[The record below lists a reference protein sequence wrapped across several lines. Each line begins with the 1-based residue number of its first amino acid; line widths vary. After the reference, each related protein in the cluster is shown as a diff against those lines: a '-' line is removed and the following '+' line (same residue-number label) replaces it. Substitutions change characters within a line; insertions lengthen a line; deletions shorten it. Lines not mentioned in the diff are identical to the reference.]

1 MLPQFY
7 VDDIIKRGITEDI
20 PYIDL
25 ATDLLI
31 DKEQKGKATFLAK
44 QAGVVC
50 GIDVAVRAIE
60 LLDGSLEYEIFKK
73 DGEWVEK
80 GDVIATVTAKT
91 NSLLKAERTA
101 LNLLQHMSGVA
112 TATRLVVNEAKK
124 GGKAHIADTRKTTP
138 TLRALEKYAVMMGGG
153 HNHRFCLSD
162 AAMIKDNHVDAVGGL
177 KKAVDIL
184 REKLGHTV
192 KIEVEARNFDELN
205 EAIESG
211 ADIIMLDNMS
221 CEDMTKAVKIVNG
234 RAKTEASGNV
244 TIENVAKVAATGVD
258 IISLG
263 ALTHSVM
270 AMDISMKIRNV

>member
-7 VDDIIKRGITEDI
+7 IDDIIKRGITEDI

-31 DKEQKGKATFLAK
+31 GNEQKGIATFLAK

-50 GIDVAVRAIE
+50 GIDVAIRAIE
-60 LLDGSLEYEIFKK
+60 LLDGNLEYTILKK

-91 NSLLKAERTA
+91 NALLKAERTA
-101 LNLLQHMSGVA
+101 LNLLQRMSGIA
-112 TATRLVVNEAKK
+112 TATRLVVNEAAK

-138 TLRALEKYAVMMGGG
+138 TLRALEKYAVMTGGG

-162 AAMIKDNHVDAVGGL
+162 AAMIKDNHVDAVGSL
-177 KKAVDIL
+177 KKAVEIL
-184 REKLGHTV
+184 RERLGHTV

-221 CEDMTKAVKIVNG
+221 CEDMTKAVSIVNG

-244 TIENVAKVAATGVD
+244 TIENVAAVAATGVD

-270 AMDISMKIRNV
+270 SMDISMKIRKG

>member
-7 VDDIIKRGITEDI
+7 VDDIIKRAVTEDI

-31 DKEQKGKATFLAK
+31 DGTQTGTATFLAK
-44 QAGVVC
+44 QDGVVC
-50 GIDVAVRAIE
+50 GIDVAIRAIL
-60 LLDGSLEYEIFKK
+60 LLDGSAEYTILKK
-73 DGEWVEK
+73 DGDPVKK
-80 GDVIATVTAKT
+80 GDVIATVTART
-91 NSLLKAERTA
+91 AAMLKAERTA

-112 TATRLVVNEAKK
+112 TATRRVVEEAAK

-138 TLRALEKYAVMMGGG
+138 TLRALEKYAVMVGGG

-162 AAMIKDNHVDAVGGL
+162 AAMIKDNHVDAVGSLSGAV
-177 KKAVDIL
+177 KAL

-192 KIEVEARNFDELN
+192 KIEVEARNFAELD

-221 CEDMTKAVKIVNG
+221 CEDMKKAVDIVAG

-244 TIENVAKVAATGVD
+244 TLANVAEVAATGVD

-270 AMDISMKIRNV
+270 AMDISMKIK

>member
-1 MLPQFY
+1 MLLPQFY
-7 VDDIIKRGITEDI
+7 IDDIIKRGITEDI

-50 GIDVAVRAIE
+50 GIDIAIRAIE

-184 REKLGHTV
+184 RERLGHTV

-221 CEDMTKAVKIVNG
+221 CEDMAKAVEIVNG

-244 TIENVAKVAATGVD
+244 TIENVAQVAATGVD

-270 AMDISMKIRNV
+270 AMDISMKVK

>member
-1 MLPQFY
+1 MKLLQFY
-7 VDDIIKRGITEDI
+7 VDDIIKRAICEDI

-31 DKEQKGKATFLAK
+31 DEDQTGKATFLAK
-44 QAGVVC
+44 QSGVVC
-50 GIDVAVRAIE
+50 GIDVALRAIE
-60 LLDGSLEYEIFKK
+60 LLDTSAKSEILKK

-91 NSLLKAERTA
+91 ACLLKAERTA

-112 TATRLVVNEAKK
+112 TATRLIVEEAKK
-124 GGKAHIADTRKTTP
+124 GGNAHIAETRKTTP
-138 TLRALEKYAVMMGGG
+138 TLRALEKYAVMVGGG

-162 AAMIKDNHVDAVGGL
+162 AAMIKDNHVDAVGSL
-177 KKAVDIL
+177 SLAVKTL

-192 KIEVEARNFDELN
+192 KIEVEARNFDELD

-221 CEDMTKAVKIVNG
+221 CEDMAKAVATVNG

-244 TIENVAKVAATGVD
+244 TLKNVAAVAATGVD

-270 AMDISMKIRNV
+270 AMDISMKIK

>member
-1 MLPQFY
+1 MILPQFY
-7 VDDIIKRGITEDI
+7 VDDIIKRAIQEDI

-31 DKEQKGKATFLAK
+31 AEEKTGTATFHAK
-44 QAGVVC
+44 ADGVVC
-50 GIDVAVRAIE
+50 GIDVALRAIA
-60 LLDGSLEYEIFKK
+60 LMDATMTSAVYKK
-73 DGEWVEK
+73 DGERVSK
-80 GDVIATVTAKT
+80 GDIIATVQAHTV
-91 NSLLKAERTA
+91 SLLKAERTA

-112 TATRLVVNEAKK
+112 TATRAVVDAAAK
-124 GGKAHIADTRKTTP
+124 GGKAQIAETRKTTP
-138 TLRALEKYAVMMGGG
+138 GLRALEKYAVMMGGG

-177 KKAVDIL
+177 EKAVAIL

-192 KIEVEARNFDELN
+192 KIEVEARNFDELD
-205 EAIESG
+205 EAIRSG

-221 CEDMTKAVKIVNG
+221 CEQMTEAVKRVNG

-244 TIENVAKVAATGVD
+244 TLNNVADVAATGVD

-270 AMDISMKIRNV
+270 AMDISMKVK